1 MRLALQPI
9 SFAEA
14 SEFVSRHHR
23 HHIPPVGAKFSL
35 GLNDGEKVVGVAI
48 VGRPVARMSDNGWT
62 LEVTRLCTDGTPNAC
77 SALYAA
83 CWRATRALGYRRLIT
98 YTLPSEGGTSLRAAG
113 WRMVGERGG
122 GSWSRENRPRIDKHP
137 TLEKWLWEA
146 TDGKGHGAVDRVCDD
161 GRGSDG
167 SAVGAGGGPAR
178 SGLTE

>member
-83 CWRATRALGYRRLIT
+83 CWRATRALGYRKLIT
-98 YTLPSEGGTSLRAAG
+98 FILDSEPGTSLLASN
-113 WRMVGERGG
+113 WRLVGECGG
-122 GSWSRENRPRIDKHP
+122 GSWSRASRPRIDAHP
-137 TLEKWLWEA
+137 LQKKMRWEITNEA
-146 TDGKGHGAVDRVCDD
+146 TESRVSEGCGIAVLEQ
-161 GRGSDG
+161 
-167 SAVGAGGGPAR
+167 SAENALLLDLDCGEG
-178 SGLTE
+178 